1 MLDQIVCRLEN
12 KQTVRSQISQGY
24 LLKTLKSMF
33 MMNQQQL
40 RIQNKNIFISD
51 EIVPTYLKNYYQK
64 FFNDNNIN
72 INIEQW
78 VDLGV
83 GSLYQIREFN
93 PQTEESEDYIQAQ
106 AMSTDEIQQNLDIE
120 EDELKRL
127 SRDVD
132 QKIIIRF
139 RFHSDNYYEK
149 QNDSI
154 IICKEKSTNL
164 EFAIS
169 FTDAES
175 TNEFWEYI
183 KKNNG
188 TNLAELPCSM
198 NADQFDDLQMPHLSK
213 LDETL
218 EAIDLDLSHFCQGI
232 VYKPEFL
239 EKLFETFDELELQKQ
254 TEKLEQIHLIVKKL
268 ILSNEQKLIMMLM
281 NDKFF
286 YACLGAFEY
295 KRGAPKENYRELQ
308 KNEARFKQIIEI
320 KNNDILEK
328 IHMNYRLQ
336 YIKDSVIA
344 SYIEESTSNTFNI
357 IITRNNMEILEFI
370 KEKHFISELSE
381 KFFDNLGDSIK
392 FIGELLTIINNPNF
406 QLTFKP
412 QLVEIMNNYNFYKV
426 FFQALKIIQE
436 TQIDRDLRT
445 KQSLKLMEAIT
456 ILANEN
462 KKELISFLFTG
473 EKTLSYSHANQQT
486 SRYSQSSSQSARE
499 GTTIEQR
506 KQYLALLSSILI
518 NEDAGLQIQVVEVFK
533 VIFESMKNNELDD
546 KIVNLLINDFFSYCF
561 DKYSKGEINNQ
572 FINFV
577 IQFLDL
583 FQLAYKLSP
592 TKFRAY
598 VQKNQ
603 LIIKL
608 FSRSDCNDKAIH
620 LALVKLVRSLIVSD
634 YVIITHLISNKI
646 IDKIWEIYKKHERRS
661 NLVNSTFQDM
671 MYYLLVQNYYQT
683 PKLFKYIMNSFGEEL
698 KARQTKI
705 LCFKKIVETY
715 GLQKDWINQD
725 RNEHLDFQ
733 NSEYL
738 QQPHPIMEQIEE
750 EKYFDSEDLPSS
762 ITVTPQLD
770 QKQQQE
776 KEKEVMIRRQSMKE
790 KILKD
795 LKSNEDEDD
804 NFKLIQDQKIAQS
817 NQNSQEDS
825 VSSSSSLIIN
835 LNSLNVNGEFSSQ
848 QQQQQQETSST
859 EKPNKL
865 EICIDL
871 ASDFDG
877 SQSEDQHSQN
887 NIQIEIEEKSL
898 NIESKGKKK
907 DEELK
912 DDKCNGSI
920 LSDSSYSKINSKRS
934 VKQRDDT
941 DQESS
946 ILEDHQNGE
955 NKISKPEFSNKN
967 EKISQIENKQ
977 ELNHLNH
984 NQAGSGSNYNN
995 MFSNNY
1001 DDEEEKNMV
1010 KAPGEEVI
1018 QKKIKVD

>member
-1 MLDQIVCRLEN
+1 MQRKVARLKIMLIGKQIN
-12 KQTVRSQISQGY
+12 K
-24 LLKTLKSMF
+24 
-33 MMNQQQL
+33 
-40 RIQNKNIFISD
+40 
-51 EIVPTYLKNYYQK
+51 
-64 FFNDNNIN
+64 
-72 INIEQW
+72 QW

-93 PQTEESEDYIQAQ
+93 PQTEETEDYIQAQ

-132 QKIIIRF
+132 QKLKDYQISQASIF
-139 RFHSDNYYEK
+139 STYY
-149 QNDSI
+149 SI

-175 TNEFWEYI
+175 TNEFWQFSLNSLIILELQKKEYI

-239 EKLFETFDELELQKQ
+239 EKLFETFDELEVQKQ

-320 KNNDILEK
+320 KNNEILEK

-357 IITRNNMEILEFI
+357 IITRNNMEILEYI
-370 KEKHFISELSE
+370 KERHFISELSE

-436 TQIDRDLRT
+436 TEIDKDLKT

-486 SRYSQSSSQSARE
+486 SRYSQNNIQTTRE

-561 DKYSKGEINNQ
+561 EKYSKGEINNQ

-634 YVIITHLISNKI
+634 YIIISHLISNKI

-671 MYYLLVQNYYQT
+671 MHYLLVQNYYQT

-715 GLQKDWINQD
+715 GQQKDWINQD

-733 NSEYL
+733 NSDYL

-750 EKYFDSEDLPSS
+750 EKYFDSDDVPSS
-762 ITVTPQLD
+762 IIAAPQLD

-776 KEKEVMIRRQSMKE
+776 RDKENMIKRQSMKE
-790 KILKD
+790 RILKQFKND
-795 LKSNEDEDD
+795 DDDDDD
-804 NFKLIQDQKIAQS
+804 NFKLIQDQKLSQS
-817 NQNSQEDS
+817 NNNSQNGQEDS
-825 VSSSSSLIIN
+825 LSSSSSLVVN
-835 LNSLNVNGEFSSQ
+835 MNTLNVNGESLLSSQ
-848 QQQQQQETSST
+848 NETT
-859 EKPNKL
+859 TVEKSNKL

-871 ASDFDG
+871 AQDLDG
-877 SQSEDQHSQN
+877 DQSEDQHSQN
-887 NIQIEIEEKSL
+887 NMQIEIEEKSL
-898 NIESKGKKK
+898 GIENIGKKK

-920 LSDSSYSKINSKRS
+920 LSDSSYSKLNSKRS
-934 VKQRDDT
+934 LRQRDDME
-941 DQESS
+941 QESS
-946 ILEDHQNGE
+946 ILDDHQNGE

-967 EKISQIENKQ
+967 EKLSQIENKQ
-977 ELNHLNH
+977 ELNHLGH
-984 NQAGSGSNYNN
+984 NQSNSGSNYNN
-995 MFSNNY
+995 IFSNNY
-1001 DDEEEKNMV
+1001 DDDEEKNMV

>member
-1 MLDQIVCRLEN
+1 
-12 KQTVRSQISQGY
+12 
-24 LLKTLKSMF
+24 
-33 MMNQQQL
+33 
-40 RIQNKNIFISD
+40 
-51 EIVPTYLKNYYQK
+51 
-64 FFNDNNIN
+64 
-72 INIEQW
+72 
-78 VDLGV
+78 
-83 GSLYQIREFN
+83 
-93 PQTEESEDYIQAQ
+93 
-106 AMSTDEIQQNLDIE
+106 MSTDEIQQNLDIE

-132 QKIIIRF
+132 QKVIIRF

-239 EKLFETFDELELQKQ
+239 EKLFETFDELEVQKQ

-320 KNNDILEK
+320 KNNEILEK

-357 IITRNNMEILEFI
+357 IITRNNMEILEYI
-370 KEKHFISELSE
+370 KERHFISELSE

-436 TQIDRDLRT
+436 TEIDKDLKT

-486 SRYSQSSSQSARE
+486 SRYSQNNIQTTRE

-561 DKYSKGEINNQ
+561 EKYSKGEINNQ

-634 YVIITHLISNKI
+634 YIIISHLISNKI

-671 MYYLLVQNYYQT
+671 MHYLLVQNYYQT

-715 GLQKDWINQD
+715 GQQKDWINQD

-733 NSEYL
+733 NSDYL

-750 EKYFDSEDLPSS
+750 EKYFDSDDVPSS
-762 ITVTPQLD
+762 IIAAPQLD

-776 KEKEVMIRRQSMKE
+776 RDKENMIKRQSMKE
-790 KILKD
+790 RILKQFKND
-795 LKSNEDEDD
+795 DDDDDD
-804 NFKLIQDQKIAQS
+804 NFKLIQDQKLSQS
-817 NQNSQEDS
+817 NNNSQNGQEDS
-825 VSSSSSLIIN
+825 LSSSSSLVVN
-835 LNSLNVNGEFSSQ
+835 MNTLNVNGESLLSSQ
-848 QQQQQQETSST
+848 NETT
-859 EKPNKL
+859 TVEKSNKL

-871 ASDFDG
+871 AQDLDG
-877 SQSEDQHSQN
+877 DQSEDQHSQN
-887 NIQIEIEEKSL
+887 NMQIEIEEKSL
-898 NIESKGKKK
+898 GIENIGKKK

-920 LSDSSYSKINSKRS
+920 LSDSSYSKLNSKRS
-934 VKQRDDT
+934 LRQRDDME
-941 DQESS
+941 QESS
-946 ILEDHQNGE
+946 ILDDHQNGE

-967 EKISQIENKQ
+967 EKLSQIENKQ
-977 ELNHLNH
+977 ELNHLGH
-984 NQAGSGSNYNN
+984 NQSNSGSNYNN
-995 MFSNNY
+995 IFSNNY
-1001 DDEEEKNMV
+1001 DDDEEKNMV

>member
-1 MLDQIVCRLEN
+1 MSRLHPLTALPKQI
-12 KQTVRSQISQGY
+12 G
-24 LLKTLKSMF
+24 
-33 MMNQQQL
+33 
-40 RIQNKNIFISD
+40 NKNQKVKIY
-51 EIVPTYLKNYYQK
+51 YLTRQ
-64 FFNDNNIN
+64 
-72 INIEQW
+72 EQW

-93 PQTEESEDYIQAQ
+93 PQTEETEDYIQAQ

-188 TNLAELPCSM
+188 TNLAEVPCSM

-218 EAIDLDLSHFCQGI
+218 EAIDMDLSHFCQGI

-239 EKLFETFDELELQKQ
+239 EKLFETFDELEVQKQ

-320 KNNDILEK
+320 KNNEILEK

-357 IITRNNMEILEFI
+357 IITRNNMEILEYM
-370 KEKHFISELSE
+370 KERHFISELSE

-412 QLVEIMNNYNFYKV
+412 QLVEIMNNNNFYKV

-436 TQIDRDLRT
+436 TEINKDLKT

-473 EKTLSYSHANQQT
+473 EKTLSFCHANQSA
-486 SRYSQSSSQSARE
+486 SRYSQSSSQTTRE

-561 DKYSKGEINNQ
+561 EKYAKGEINNQ

-592 TKFRAY
+592 TKFRSY

-634 YVIITHLISNKI
+634 YIIITHLISNKI

-671 MYYLLVQNYYQT
+671 MHYLLVQNYYQT

-698 KARQTKI
+698 KARQAKI
-705 LCFKKIVETY
+705 LCFKKIVDIY
-715 GLQKDWINQD
+715 GQQKDWINQD

-733 NSEYL
+733 NSELL

-750 EKYFDSEDLPSS
+750 EKYFESEDIASS
-762 ITVTPQLD
+762 IIVTPQLD

-776 KEKEVMIRRQSMKE
+776 KEKEVMMRRQSMKE

-795 LKSNEDEDD
+795 LKNDEDD
-804 NFKLIQDQKIAQS
+804 DTFKLIQDQKIAQG
-817 NQNSQEDS
+817 NNNGQNNQEDS
-825 VSSSSSLIIN
+825 ISSNSSLIIN
-835 LNSLNVNGEFSSQ
+835 LNTLNVNGEFSSQ
-848 QQQQQQETSST
+848 SEQQNST
-859 EKPNKL
+859 EDKSNKL
-865 EICIDL
+865 KICIDL
-871 ASDFDG
+871 ASDFEENE
-877 SQSEDQHSQN
+877 SEDQNSQN
-887 NIQIEIEEKSL
+887 NIKIEIEEKSL
-898 NIESKGKKK
+898 DIENIGKKK

-920 LSDSSYSKINSKRS
+920 LSESSYSKINSKRS
-934 VKQRDDT
+934 FKQRDDT
-941 DQESS
+941 DQEQS

-955 NKISKPEFSNKN
+955 NKICKQEFSIKN
-967 EKISQIENKQ
+967 EKMSQNENKS
-977 ELNHLNH
+977 ELNHLSH
-984 NQAGSGSNYNN
+984 NQAGSGQSYNN
-995 MFSNNY
+995 MFTNDY
-1001 DDEEEKNMV
+1001 DEEEEKNMV